1 WSEPVN
7 VGDAVNSRYNEC
19 GAALAPDGR
28 SLYFATNRP
37 AVEPEFAELTGDLFG
52 EGDYNIYVAPITAGG
67 LGEARLVPEL
77 SSAGNDSSP
86 AISPAGDFIYFAS
99 DRPGGMGGYD
109 VYRSRLFRGE
119 PLAPENLGS
128 AINTPYDDLDPAVDL
143 GGFGLR
149 FTSDRP
155 LEGRTL
161 ADGETLDYNLY

>member
-1 WSEPVN
+1 EPVAIDALN
-7 VGDAVNSRYNEC
+7 SERDELGPSLSPDGSRLYFYSDRPGGRGGYDIWLSQRGESGGWSQPANLGEAVNSRYNEC

-37 AVEPEFAELTGDLFG
+37 AVEPEFAELSGDLFG
-52 EGDYNIYVAPITAGG
+52 EADYNIYIAPITAGG

-109 VYRSRLFRGE
+109 
-119 PLAPENLGS
+119 
-128 AINTPYDDLDPAVDL
+128 
-143 GGFGLR
+143 
-149 FTSDRP
+149 
-155 LEGRTL
+155 
-161 ADGETLDYNLY
+161 